1 MPLAS
6 GTVVAAAKGDD
17 MRKTLSMALLLAAAP
32 LLAQQPAAPAAPT
45 GAVPKP
51 ASLGLFVYAQ
61 KNQDAAQQ
69 DKDEV
74 ECYRWAQGQTGIDPM
89 ATPPPAT
96 AAAPA
101 GPDGSAVRGAAKG
114 AAAGALIGEAHDG
127 DASDG
132 AGKGAAVGAVRG
144 KRKSKRQAAQAEKA
158 TEQKAQA
165 QSTQSADTFK
175 KAWSAC
181 LDGRGYSTK

>member
-1 MPLAS
+1 MHSSTLI
-6 GTVVAAAKGDD
+6 VAFA
-17 MRKTLSMALLLAAAP
+17 LAATP
-32 LLAQQPAAPAAPT
+32 VLAQQPAAPAPS

-74 ECYRWAQGQTGIDPM
+74 ECYRWAQGQTGLDPM
-89 ATPPPAT
+89 APAPPAT

-101 GPDGSAVRGAAKG
+101 GPDGSAARGAAKG
-114 AAAGALIGEAHDG
+114 AARGAIIGEAHDG
-127 DASDG
+127 DASEG
-132 AGKGAAVGAVRG
+132 AAKGAAVGAVRG

-158 TEQKAQA
+158 AEQTSQA
-165 QSTQSADTFK
+165 QTQQSADTFK

>member
-1 MPLAS
+1 MHS
-6 GTVVAAAKGDD
+6 S
-17 MRKTLSMALLLAAAP
+17 TLLVTFVLAAAP
-32 LLAQQPAAPAAPT
+32 ALAQQAAAPAAPT

-51 ASLGLFVYAQ
+51 ASLGLFVYAEKQ
-61 KNQDAAQQ
+61 QDAAQQ

-74 ECYRWAQGQTGIDPM
+74 ECYRWAQGQTGLDPM
-89 ATPPPAT
+89 APPAT
-96 AAAPA
+96 AAAAPA
-101 GPDGSAVRGAAKG
+101 GPDGSAVKGAARG

-144 KRKSKRQAAQAEKA
+144 RRKGKKQAAQAEKA
-158 TEQKAQA
+158 AEQRAQA
-165 QSTQSADTFK
+165 QSAQSADTFK

-181 LDGRGYSTK
+181 LSGRGYSVK